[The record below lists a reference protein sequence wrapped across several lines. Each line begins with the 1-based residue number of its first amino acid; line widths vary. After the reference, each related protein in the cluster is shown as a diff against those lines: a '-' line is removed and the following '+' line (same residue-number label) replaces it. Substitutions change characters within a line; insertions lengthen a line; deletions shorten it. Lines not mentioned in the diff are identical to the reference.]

1 MWIEEGSVMTGTP
14 ESIQKVEDLDDL
26 IRRDRSIGMTIF
38 EMRRYVRELDD
49 KIDSCD
55 LPGAFHPFYGA
66 EVLSQ
71 VATSSAIQERSNLSE
86 ELYHQILEEV
96 DETSKHLLAAGRRA
110 KVCKCRKQ

>member
-1 MWIEEGSVMTGTP
+1 MTGTP

-26 IRRDRSIGMTIF
+26 MRRDRRIGMTIF

-55 LPGAFHPFYGA
+55 LPGAFFPFYGA

-71 VATSSAIQERSNLSE
+71 VAVAAVVQDHSKIPDH
-86 ELYHQILEEV
+86 LYRQVLDEA
-96 DETSKHLLAAGRRA
+96 DETSGYLLSAAKRA
-110 KVCKCRKQ
+110 NACKCRRS

>member
-1 MWIEEGSVMTGTP
+1 MTGTP

-55 LPGAFHPFYGA
+55 LPGALLPFYGA